1 MCNFDT
7 SFTKNLFKS
16 RMDNMFLISLIG
28 MRAEKHFWIGL
39 SNRLHLDYFVWTN
52 KVAVTFTHWNR
63 GMPGMELKELSSNQQ
78 VNL

>member
-1 MCNFDT
+1 
-7 SFTKNLFKS
+7 
-16 RMDNMFLISLIG
+16 MFLISLIG

-52 KVAVTFTHWNR
+52 KVAVTFTQWNR
-63 GMPGMELKELSSNQQ
+63 GMPGRELKELSSNQQ